1 MIRKL
6 FERRHSFISI
16 QISNVSLDESRSSSV
31 TISGVHLEEPWMTNK
46 RLFSNNNNN
55 NKNRIDE
62 NEEMVDCID
71 LKNEE
76 IYNNARY
83 SVS

>member
-1 MIRKL
+1 M
-6 FERRHSFISI
+6 FILKKKIILSI
-16 QISNVSLDESRSSSV
+16 QISNVSLDASRSSSV
-31 TISGVHLEEPWMTNK
+31 TISGIHLEEPWMTNK
-46 RLFSNNNNN
+46 RLFSNN

-76 IYNNARY
+76 MYINARY
-83 SVS
+83 GQLA

>member
-1 MIRKL
+1 M
-6 FERRHSFISI
+6 FILKKKTILSI
-16 QISNVSLDESRSSSV
+16 QISNVSLDASRSSSV

-46 RLFSNNNNN
+46 RLFSNNN
-55 NKNRIDE
+55 KNRIDE

-76 IYNNARY
+76 MYINARCGQLA
-83 SVS
+83 

>member
-1 MIRKL
+1 M
-6 FERRHSFISI
+6 FILKKKTILSI
-16 QISNVSLDESRSSSV
+16 QISNVSLDASRSSSV

-46 RLFSNNNNN
+46 RLFSNNN
-55 NKNRIDE
+55 KNRIEE

-76 IYNNARY
+76 MYINARCGQLA
-83 SVS
+83 